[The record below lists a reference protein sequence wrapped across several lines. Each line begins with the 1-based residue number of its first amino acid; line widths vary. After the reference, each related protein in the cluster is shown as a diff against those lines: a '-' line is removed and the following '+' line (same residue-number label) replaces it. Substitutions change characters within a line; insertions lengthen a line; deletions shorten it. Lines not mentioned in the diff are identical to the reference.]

1 MDHWSA
7 TNSLHASLSS
17 ARDLRVTRSRS
28 DVSCPGIDVDSWF
41 LDKSSPCVVF
51 RKVVYLFRSWLSI
64 VGSDV
69 GVRP

>member
-1 MDHWSA
+1 MCLVS
-7 TNSLHASLSS
+7 SLHASLSS

-28 DVSCPGIDVDSWF
+28 DVRCPGIDVHFWR
-41 LDKSSPCVVF
+41 LDKSSPAGVVF

>member
-1 MDHWSA
+1 M
-7 TNSLHASLSS
+7 
-17 ARDLRVTRSRS
+17 TRSRS
-28 DVSCPGIDVDSWF
+28 DVSCPGIDVDFWL
-41 LDKSSPCVVF
+41 LDKSSPGVVC